1 MMLSIST
8 TKFLIAE
15 LAVADYNFRRWT
27 SKPIEYYSVNKTQTC
42 KPPELHTI
50 MKECNGTGLV
60 LKICGMKNN
69 EWKRCILSI
78 RYGIDNCIKTTRIKS
93 NFASLNNGQ
102 KCRNPVFMRVSGI
115 GFIKWLYFGSICE
128 LSNGK
133 FFMV

>member
-1 MMLSIST
+1 MLSIST

-60 LKICGMKNN
+60 LKICETKNN

-78 RYGIDNCIKTTRIKS
+78 RYGIDNCIKTTRIKPDS
-93 NFASLNNGQ
+93 ASLSS
-102 KCRNPVFMRVSGI
+102 KRC
-115 GFIKWLYFGSICE
+115 
-128 LSNGK
+128 
-133 FFMV
+133 